1 MAISFSINRPSDFEG
16 SPVPSL
22 LIGAFV
28 AMGGILYGYDTGT
41 MGGILVMP
49 YWRDLFS
56 TGYINPDDNKPDVT
70 TSQTSL
76 VVSILSVGTFFGA
89 LLAAPLADKV
99 GRRWGMLLSAS
110 IVFNLGIILQTIA
123 TALPMFVAG
132 RVFAGLGVGL
142 ISAMGE

>member
-1 MAISFSINRPSDFEG
+1 
-16 SPVPSL
+16 
-22 LIGAFV
+22 
-28 AMGGILYGYDTGT
+28 